1 MKKIFLLFMGL
12 VLFSDYAFADKNIE
26 LKTNESPVSVSQNQI
41 LLMRHNLLRLLI
53 FYF

>member
-26 LKTNESPVSVSQNQI
+26 LKTKGIE
-41 LLMRHNLLRLLI
+41 LLQVHL
-53 FYF
+53 

>member
-12 VLFSDYAFADKNIE
+12 VLFSDYAFAYEEID
-26 LKTNESPVSVSQNQI
+26 LKRGVFRIPI
-41 LLMRHNLLRLLI
+41 LKIRFLLMRHNLLRLLI